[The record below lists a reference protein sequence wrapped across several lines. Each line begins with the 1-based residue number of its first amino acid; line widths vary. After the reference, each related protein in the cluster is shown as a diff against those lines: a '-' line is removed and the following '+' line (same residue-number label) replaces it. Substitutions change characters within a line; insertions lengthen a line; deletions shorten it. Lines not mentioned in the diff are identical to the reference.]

1 MTTTLAVGWA
11 THRGAVRQFNE
22 DHVFVGHRVVAVA
35 DGMGGHA
42 AGDVA
47 SAVAVEAMALLD
59 DQEGD
64 VRPDDVV
71 TALAH
76 ANDAILRAAAEQP
89 QRRGMGTTIAG
100 LALVR
105 VGGSPHWAVFNIG
118 DSRVY
123 RFFEDELVRA
133 TVDHSEVEEL
143 VLAGRITADEARVHP
158 DRNIITRS
166 LGTVPP
172 PQVDL
177 WVLPPVP
184 GERFIVCSDGLVNE
198 VDDDELGAVLRLLP
212 DSEGAAAHL
221 LQLALDRG
229 ARDNV
234 SVVVV
239 ALAGTEE
246 LADPHSSLVTTL
258 PRGQLGKAKR

>member
-1 MTTTLAVGWA
+1 
-11 THRGAVRQFNE
+11 
-22 DHVFVGHRVVAVA
+22 
-35 DGMGGHA
+35 
-42 AGDVA
+42 
-47 SAVAVEAMALLD
+47 
-59 DQEGD
+59 
-64 VRPDDVV
+64 
-71 TALAH
+71 
-76 ANDAILRAAAEQP
+76 
-89 QRRGMGTTIAG
+89 
-100 LALVR
+100 
-105 VGGSPHWAVFNIG
+105 VFNIG